1 MTIPIRINP
10 GITITKMWLHLPTLP
25 SLSAIIFAIFLVLLD
40 SAAADI
46 SCYECDSSHN
56 FTCNEFW
63 DPDQAV
69 NQRYRTNCR
78 HVFEVSTE
86 HSGLEAGAP
95 QEWAECFM
103 AITCKAHTNRT

>member
-10 GITITKMWLHLPTLP
+10 GITIPKMWLHLPTLP
-25 SLSAIIFAIFLVLLD
+25 SLSAIIFAVFLVLLD
-40 SAAADI
+40 SADADI

-78 HVFEVSTE
+78 HVFEVSTTGRRQ
-86 HSGLEAGAP
+86 SL
-95 QEWAECFM
+95 ECFT